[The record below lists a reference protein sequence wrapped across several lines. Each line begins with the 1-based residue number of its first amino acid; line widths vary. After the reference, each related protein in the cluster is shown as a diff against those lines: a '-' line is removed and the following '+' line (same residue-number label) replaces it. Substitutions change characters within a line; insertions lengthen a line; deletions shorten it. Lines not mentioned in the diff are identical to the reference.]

1 MYYRGDFMKAKGFTL
16 IELLITVAIIGI
28 LAVIAYP
35 SYTEYVV
42 RTNRV
47 DAQSEM
53 LQIARNLSNFKTVK
67 GSFKDANLTNSSL
80 VENYPASGEA
90 NYKITLNIALD
101 NLTWSLNAEPIMGS
115 RQDGNGDILLDSDGN
130 KCWAKG
136 SSCTPSATSNW
147 DGR

>member
-67 GSFKDANLTNSSL
+67 DII
-80 VENYPASGEA
+80 P
-90 NYKITLNIALD
+90 NI
-101 NLTWSLNAEPIMGS
+101 I
-115 RQDGNGDILLDSDGN
+115 
-130 KCWAKG
+130 
-136 SSCTPSATSNW
+136 PSAIL
-147 DGR
+147 